1 MPMCPPSRGGGVPV
15 EAFSLRDSS
24 PQRGHSPDGPYMANL
39 GSSSDPRAQ
48 PVLVLPSNV
57 RDGSSMPR
65 PV

>member
-1 MPMCPPSRGGGVPV
+1 MPACPPSRGGGVPV

-24 PQRGHSPDGPYMANL
+24 PQRSHSPDGPYMANP

-48 PVLVLPSNV
+48 PALVLPSDV